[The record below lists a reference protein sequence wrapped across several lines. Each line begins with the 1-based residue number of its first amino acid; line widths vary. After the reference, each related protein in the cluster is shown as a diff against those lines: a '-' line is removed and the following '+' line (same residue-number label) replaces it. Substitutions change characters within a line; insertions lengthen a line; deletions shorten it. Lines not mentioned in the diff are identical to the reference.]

1 MVVAIPLLPLLGGV
15 ATSQSTIVNDQTQSG
30 VVSSSQTLNVDTVTD
45 QTTAT
50 TTSTGNTLSGAVD
63 GAALDVQSTQVLQ
76 NDVTADTVL
85 NVNTQAG
92 QAISLSSV
100 ATGNAS
106 EADAVGGG
114 ALTGSFS
121 QDAGSGLIRA
131 NTQIEAA
138 NGQAG
143 DAAATASAYANT
155 QGLGTD
161 AGSINATVT
170 QTSSATVEADGGAVL
185 QYSPGNTSY
194 SSVAV
199 SNNITAT
206 GTNASTQTLNLSQ
219 SMTGD
224 HTQATKF
231 IAYGN
236 GQAIDTS
243 ATASSNNISVSNDGG
258 ALDVTALQ
266 DNQGYVR
273 SQAETTAYEFGSSS
287 STASGVGNSLL
298 ASETGRSLVLN
309 NTQTNSGAGVD
320 VIASSSGATGFDLA
334 ATATA
339 MGNAA
344 TGFACTLCGGNISVI
359 NSQTSSADVGAR
371 STIGVDGQARSITG
385 VATAVGNSA
394 TFYVSKPGG

>member
-106 EADAVGGG
+106 
-114 ALTGSFS
+114 
-121 QDAGSGLIRA
+121 
-131 NTQIEAA
+131 
-138 NGQAG
+138 
-143 DAAATASAYANT
+143 
-155 QGLGTD
+155 
-161 AGSINATVT
+161 
-170 QTSSATVEADGGAVL
+170 EADGGAVL

>member
-15 ATSQSTIVNDQTQSG
+15 ATSQSTIVNNQTQSG
-30 VVSSSQTLNVDTVTD
+30 AVTSSQTLDVDTVTD

-50 TTSTGNTLSGAVD
+50 TTSTGNTISGAVD
-63 GAALDVQSTQVLQ
+63 GDALDVQSTQVLQ
-76 NDVTADTVL
+76 SDVTADTVL

-92 QAISLSSV
+92 QAISLSTVS
-100 ATGNAS
+100 TGNAA
-106 EADAVGGG
+106 EADAVDGG
-114 ALTGSFS
+114 ALTGNFS

-131 NTQIEAA
+131 NTQVEGAS
-138 NGQAG
+138 GQAG
-143 DAAATASAYANT
+143 DGSATAAAYANT
-155 QGLGTD
+155 QGLGVE

-170 QTSSATVEADGGAVL
+170 QSSSATVEADGGADL
-185 QYSPGNTSY
+185 QYSPGSTTS

-206 GTNASTQTLNLSQ
+206 GTNASSQTLVLNQ

-231 IAYGN
+231 VAFGN
-236 GQAIDTS
+236 GQTIDTS
-243 ATASSNNISVSNDGG
+243 ATASANNISISNDGG
-258 ALDVTALQ
+258 PLDVTASQ
-266 DNQGYVR
+266 DNEGYVR
-273 SQAETTAYEFGSSS
+273 AQSEATAYEFGSST
-287 STASGVGNSLL
+287 STASGVGNSLI
-298 ASETGRSLVLN
+298 AAESGRSLVLS
-309 NTQTNSGAGVD
+309 NTQTNSGAGID
-320 VIASSSGATGFDLA
+320 VIASSGGNTGYDLA

-344 TGFACTLCGGNISVI
+344 TGYACTLCGGTMSVT
-359 NSQTSSADVGAR
+359 NSQTNAADVGAR
-371 STIGVDGQARSITG
+371 SSINVDGQARSVTG